1 MSQCVPSWDNNQLTD
16 TYTNHHHPP
25 TPPAATSTA
34 TKLILSRNLDSN
46 VPNSAPEVP
55 MLLDYEVA
63 ELTWEN
69 GQLALH
75 GLGQPRT
82 SASWQDKQ
90 PGSSGTLESIVNQ
103 ATCFFN
109 PSFNEKPLPCFP
121 PRDEFVPW
129 FNHQA
134 AAASATMTMDAL
146 VPLCSKENNNN
157 NNNRAAITCED
168 SNAAPC
174 GGRGVL
180 GGFTNVDSCSAG
192 MNSGQVGK
200 RQKQGVDARQVP
212 VVGQDWSTRSEYSAN
227 SSRPQL
233 TLDTACT
240 EKDQGTVFTSTSIW
254 SADNTSS
261 GMPYTKLTGDDHDS
275 ICHSR
280 SVMKDD
286 RGSGENKKK
295 GSNSVKRSRAAA
307 IHNQSE
313 RKRRDKINQRMKTLQ
328 KLVPN
333 SNKTDKASMLDE
345 VIEYLKQLQAQVT
358 MINRMNMNMPQMM
371 MPMTLNQQALQMSMM
386 GAAMGMGG
394 MLDMNAAAAMAA
406 GRASMP
412 VQPLFHPSAFMHMPP
427 ASWDATQAAMIPD
440 PMSAFLACQSQ
451 QQPMTTDSY
460 RMMASLYQQM
470 QQAHEQAPNAKS

>member
-1 MSQCVPSWDNNQLTD
+1 
-16 TYTNHHHPP
+16 
-25 TPPAATSTA
+25 
-34 TKLILSRNLDSN
+34 
-46 VPNSAPEVP
+46 
-55 MLLDYEVA
+55 
-63 ELTWEN
+63 
-69 GQLALH
+69 
-75 GLGQPRT
+75 
-82 SASWQDKQ
+82 
-90 PGSSGTLESIVNQ
+90 
-103 ATCFFN
+103 
-109 PSFNEKPLPCFP
+109 
-121 PRDEFVPW
+121 
-129 FNHQA
+129 
-134 AAASATMTMDAL
+134 
-146 VPLCSKENNNN
+146 
-157 NNNRAAITCED
+157 
-168 SNAAPC
+168 
-174 GGRGVL
+174 
-180 GGFTNVDSCSAG
+180 
-192 MNSGQVGK
+192 
-200 RQKQGVDARQVP
+200 
-212 VVGQDWSTRSEYSAN
+212 
-227 SSRPQL
+227 
-233 TLDTACT
+233 
-240 EKDQGTVFTSTSIW
+240 
-254 SADNTSS
+254 
-261 GMPYTKLTGDDHDS
+261 MPYTKLTGDDHDS